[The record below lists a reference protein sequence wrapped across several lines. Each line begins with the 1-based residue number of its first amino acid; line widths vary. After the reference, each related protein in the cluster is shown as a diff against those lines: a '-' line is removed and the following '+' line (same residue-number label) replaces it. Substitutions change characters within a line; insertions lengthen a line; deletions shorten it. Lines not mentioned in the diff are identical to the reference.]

1 MPTKY
6 GPVVAHRKPINIHA
20 WQVPEHNCSNAD
32 EWLRIEQWCNGTIV
46 PARSVPIKTPAFILV
61 GKGQRVP
68 AFETDWIVKNSANE
82 FYPVPALLFQQ
93 TYDIVP
99 VIGEERHQ
107 TIMNALREI

>member
-1 MPTKY
+1 MPTKV
-6 GPVVAHRKPINIHA
+6 GIVVAHRKPINIHA
-20 WQVPEHNCSNAD
+20 WQIPSYD
-32 EWLRIEQWCNGTIV
+32 EEDWHRIAEWSAGTIV

-99 VIGEERHQ
+99 AIGEERHQ
-107 TIMNALREI
+107 MIMNALREI

>member
-6 GPVVAHRKPINIHA
+6 GPVVCHRKPVYVQA
-20 WQVPEHNCSNAD
+20 WQIPNYDDVQ
-32 EWLRIEQWCNGTIV
+32 EWNRITEWCNGTIV

-68 AFETDWIVKNSANE
+68 AFESDWIVKNSANE

-99 VIGEERHQ
+99 AIGEERHQ